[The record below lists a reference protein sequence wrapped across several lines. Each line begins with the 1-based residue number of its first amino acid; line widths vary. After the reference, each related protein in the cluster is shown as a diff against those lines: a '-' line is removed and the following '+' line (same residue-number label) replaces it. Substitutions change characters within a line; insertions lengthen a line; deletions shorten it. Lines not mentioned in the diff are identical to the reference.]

1 MVISTKYFIIIKY
14 IENDAMVDQVYNSV
28 RSIKKHAMEMNN
40 KIRLSNQQ
48 CEEMD
53 KKYSD
58 SNSLMNKTIKQLGE
72 LFSANT
78 GYWCYLMIFIFVVL
92 FFLYKITH

>member
-1 MVISTKYFIIIKY
+1 
-14 IENDAMVDQVYNSV
+14 MVDQVYNSV
-28 RSIKKHAMEMNN
+28 KSIKKHAMEMKN

-48 CEEMD
+48 CEDMD

-58 SNSLMNKTIKQLGE
+58 SKSLMNKTIKQLGE

-78 GYWCYLMIFIFVVL
+78 SYWCYLMIFIFVVL